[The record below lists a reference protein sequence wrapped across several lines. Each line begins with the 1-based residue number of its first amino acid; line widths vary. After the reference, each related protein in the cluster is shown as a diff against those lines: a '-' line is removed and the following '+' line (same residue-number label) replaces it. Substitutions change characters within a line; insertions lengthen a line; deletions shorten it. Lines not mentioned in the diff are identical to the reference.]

1 MEWIRERV
9 HATHLGDGLTVSYCL
24 LFPKHLKFENSGTT
38 NHIHIKL
45 GPDMYH
51 LNTFPLPRNEG
62 VNRWA
67 GEGACK
73 KTKKT
78 CHKNNKTSTL
88 T

>member
-9 HATHLGDGLTVSYCL
+9 HATHEGDGVLLISYCL

-62 VNRWA
+62 ANRWVA
-67 GEGACK
+67 GGTPK
-73 KTKKT
+73 KPLKNGKK
-78 CHKNNKTSTL
+78 L

>member
-9 HATHLGDGLTVSYCL
+9 HATHLEDSLPVSYCL
-24 LFPKHLKFENSGTT
+24 NFPKHLKFENSGTT

-67 GEGACK
+67 AGGAPK
-73 KTKKT
+73 KQLKNGKK
-78 CHKNNKTSTL
+78 L